1 MTKKLPVIGL
11 AGTFASGK
19 DTLAH
24 HLVKNFDFIHISTGD
39 MLRQEALKTRG
50 SIERPVLHEVAD
62 ELRHTKGGGILVELA
77 CETFAAKQKERDDY
91 KGLVV
96 SGLRSLGEAK
106 AIKEAGGELLFI
118 DAPIEVRYERMIS
131 RKRDNETQLTLEE
144 FAAQE
149 AKELESAG
157 DGDADFN
164 LLGIKA
170 KADYVIE
177 NVTSLDDFLRVAWE
191 KLNLLNK

>member
-1 MTKKLPVIGL
+1 MTKKLPIIGL

-24 HLVKNFDFIHISTGD
+24 HLVKNFDFLHISTGD

-77 CETFAAKQKERDDY
+77 CQTFAAKQKERDDY

-106 AIKEAGGELLFI
+106 AIKKAGGVLLFI
-118 DAPIEVRYERMIS
+118 DAPIKVRYERMVG
-131 RKRDNETQLTLEE
+131 RKRDNEVQLTLEE

-149 AKELESAG
+149 AKELEAAG

-170 KADYVIE
+170 KADHIIE
-177 NVTSLDDFLRVAWE
+177 NITTLDEFLQAAWE
-191 KLNLLNK
+191 KLDLRNG